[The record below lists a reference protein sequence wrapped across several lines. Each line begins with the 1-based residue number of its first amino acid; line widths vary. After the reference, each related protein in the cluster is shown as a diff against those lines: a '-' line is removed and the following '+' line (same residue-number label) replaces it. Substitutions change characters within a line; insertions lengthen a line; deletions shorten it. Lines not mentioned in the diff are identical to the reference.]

1 VQPHIQFY
9 FIPNKKLA
17 ILWSPK
23 CACGAIGNWAK
34 AAIQEFEDFT
44 IDADPHFGA
53 DARFNLNRRGYNF
66 NLYNLKA
73 LIKTGNVNIVAISVR
88 DPISRMH
95 SAFINKFLIH
105 QGNVLQKF
113 SNLELF
119 AKDFIKLASQKS
131 QKGQRKPIKLR
142 KRNDTFNIS
151 LAEFIKAII
160 TEKEIRLIDG
170 HFKPQLLEQAHLETI
185 TEIKDSISILPLRT
199 ENLADDLNILN
210 SKVGF
215 SYLPKK
221 DNVSEIP
228 PGWEA
233 TDSYDS
239 ATMNNSDLIKQCMMP
254 TRKAL
259 GQWLEENPE
268 VLERFRIRFKYDYE
282 LMDYL
287 SGS

>member
-1 VQPHIQFY
+1 MLILSQPARRNRDTISRHPFKRTFKPVQPHIQFY

-66 NLYNLKA
+66 SLYNLKA
-73 LIKTGNVNIVAISVR
+73 LIKTGNINIVAISVR
-88 DPISRMH
+88 DPVSRMH

-105 QGNVLQKF
+105 QGNVLKNF

-119 AKDFIKLASQKS
+119 AKDFIKLASRTP
-131 QKGQRKPIKLR
+131 QKGQHKPIKLR

-160 TEKEIRLIDG
+160 TGNREKSRISHLQKLTKKTPCGAKGSNKLYIKTTELT
-170 HFKPQLLEQAHLETI
+170 QA
-185 TEIKDSISILPLRT
+185 
-199 ENLADDLNILN
+199 A
-210 SKVGF
+210 
-215 SYLPKK
+215 SY
-221 DNVSEIP
+221 
-228 PGWEA
+228 
-233 TDSYDS
+233 
-239 ATMNNSDLIKQCMMP
+239 
-254 TRKAL
+254 
-259 GQWLEENPE
+259 
-268 VLERFRIRFKYDYE
+268 
-282 LMDYL
+282 
-287 SGS
+287 